1 VEVIS
6 LFELEDDDSWTP
18 GEIQGQDHGNLQRQ
32 PKLPE
37 GTARPDPSDSTKPFR
52 TFFEDV
58 RSPQE
63 ARQEMPTNKGTLSNV
78 PRHKTRVSGVEVF
91 NDPRAR
97 EAFLGLRRGRLE
109 TREKISDVPDYQ
121 TKHHSPADYRNSSH
135 RRQSFEDPPT
145 SNAHDRPIVRKTDPI
160 IPFETGR
167 APLQVPDRGLELRR
181 RAMGAANEISLTS
194 DASDRRAHQL
204 TSVRSIDE
212 AQRRRSE
219 RSRDLYESD
228 LILSRHRADRSE
240 QKPFQGYRFPPN
252 QESPIDVHE
261 YMSAQSR
268 EQEELASRK
277 SFHQK
282 YERTYLEG
290 RPSRD
295 TDRTGRA
302 GSTGREQ
309 GLYNSVIINRSKSR
323 DGGAW
328 VHDVRDDTDTPYTS
342 GRRDPSGHSRY
353 ELPATNRAGKSG
365 IHNQDEGRNRAQEL
379 MTLERQNQLK
389 DEEKSKNKGGDHWNA
404 AKPISVTD
412 FRQLEKRLDEKRTAK
427 LQRLRTRKISSRH
440 STSES
445 IDDVVHYEQYG
456 EASSH
461 YNPVMAL
468 RESTELSRQMPR
480 RPNAY

>member
-1 VEVIS
+1 
-6 LFELEDDDSWTP
+6 
-18 GEIQGQDHGNLQRQ
+18 
-32 PKLPE
+32 
-37 GTARPDPSDSTKPFR
+37 
-52 TFFEDV
+52 
-58 RSPQE
+58 
-63 ARQEMPTNKGTLSNV
+63 
-78 PRHKTRVSGVEVF
+78 
-91 NDPRAR
+91 
-97 EAFLGLRRGRLE
+97 
-109 TREKISDVPDYQ
+109 
-121 TKHHSPADYRNSSH
+121 
-135 RRQSFEDPPT
+135 
-145 SNAHDRPIVRKTDPI
+145 
-160 IPFETGR
+160 
-167 APLQVPDRGLELRR
+167 
-181 RAMGAANEISLTS
+181 
-194 DASDRRAHQL
+194 
-204 TSVRSIDE
+204 
-212 AQRRRSE
+212 
-219 RSRDLYESD
+219 
-228 LILSRHRADRSE
+228 
-240 QKPFQGYRFPPN
+240 
-252 QESPIDVHE
+252 
-261 YMSAQSR
+261 MSAQSR

-389 DEEKSKNKGGDHWNA
+389 DEEKSKNKGGDPWNA